1 MNKEELEFRR
11 QLCER
16 MAGKWT
22 PTIHVENHL
31 NPGVP
36 DMSYVMSALNC
47 ETGWLELKVSDGTR
61 VKVEPGQHAWMRA
74 HAERIPAH
82 FLIKVDQTLF
92 LVRGRTHHL
101 FADPITI
108 EELKSCS
115 VAFFQWRDTARYLSL
130 ALISETRRN
139 RNDS

>member
-1 MNKEELEFRR
+1 MNKAELEFRR
-11 QLCER
+11 ELCER

-36 DMSYVMSALNC
+36 DMSFVMSALNC

-82 FLIKVDQTLF
+82 FLIKVDQMLF
-92 LVRGRTHHL
+92 LVRGRSHHI
-101 FADPITI
+101 FADPNYNRGVKIM
-108 EELKSCS
+108 CS
-115 VAFFQWRDTARYLSL
+115 GILSMARNGQISL
-130 ALISETRRN
+130 PRF
-139 RNDS
+139 DK